1 MLEMFRRGAQGWV
14 AKIFFG
20 ILVLSFALWGV
31 ADVFRGYGDGA
42 LAKVG
47 KTEISTADF
56 QTAFN
61 EQVERVRRRYGRNTT
76 VEQARM
82 LQADQQALSQV
93 IGSTAIGNHA
103 AELKLG
109 MSEQAVADKIKKDPT
124 FASPDGKFNR
134 GAFESALRQAGLS
147 ERGFMNDQ
155 RKGEVRQQLTEA
167 LQSGGF
173 VPAATIDLLHKF
185 REETRAASYLTLD
198 PAKIVKLPDAD
209 DAKLK
214 ETYETSKK
222 QFVTPEQRKLAV
234 LILTGAEVKK
244 RTEVTEADIKAVYDA
259 DKERFDIP
267 EKRRLQQIAFPDKA
281 AAEAGLKALSSGKSF
296 LEVAKAAGAKDSDV
310 DFGLMTKKELIDQK
324 IAAAAFALPKDKVSA
339 VIEGAFA
346 TALVRVV
353 EIQAG
358 KQRTLDDVKGEIR
371 DKLATEKSN
380 VEIQKLQTAVEDSRA
395 AGKTLKETADALKM
409 TFNEIAATDR
419 KAKAPDGKAVLEGPD
434 GERLVAAA
442 FESKIGVESE
452 AVELSNGGVAWVDVM
467 AITPEAQRPFE
478 DVKVDVKA
486 LWTAVESKKAL
497 SAAAAKLVERLQKGE
512 TLDTLAKELGAKVET
527 ATGLRR
533 NATGS
538 GLPDGA
544 VAQAFAVANG
554 GSASAE
560 TADGKTR
567 VVLRVAGVNVPP
579 PATKEQAEK
588 LKAEVQRQMQYDVMS
603 SYVLALQDRQGV
615 TINQA
620 AVARALGADRQ
631 QQQ

>member
-567 VVLRVAGVNVPP
+567 VVLRVTGVNVPP